1 MGMERLA
8 GHRVIPREP
17 EVPSCWA
24 EQLQAPNTDSNG
36 HYQMQIRKFKSWLD
50 TTYEDKV
57 SSPKPKQMWVMLS
70 GRGAPAAHHDRNL
83 KTGLAKK
90 KKPEN
95 QTQPKQPPSHTCR
108 LPTGGHRYIPHE
120 LVCSNSLITAV
131 QSFKIRGLQQ
141 YGFYNARIFTW
152 TVFNK
157 QHRTE
162 TPWKARIGRKHH
174 T

>member
-90 KKPEN
+90 KNQKTKPN
-95 QTQPKQPPSHTCR
+95 QNNPR
-108 LPTGGHRYIPHE
+108 LILADSQ
-120 LVCSNSLITAV
+120 LVGTDTFLMSWCA
-131 QSFKIRGLQQ
+131 Q
-141 YGFYNARIFTW
+141 
-152 TVFNK
+152 
-157 QHRTE
+157 
-162 TPWKARIGRKHH
+162 TPWSQLFSHLKSVAYSSMDFIMQEFLHGLYLTNNIGQRLHGKQE
-174 T
+174 